1 MANLGSEKVSDT
13 YLNTAINSIKFYYQ
27 QVVFNKD
34 SYMINDP
41 VERATRWIE
50 EEQVRQQLSLD
61 LSIAK
66 PKADFVD
73 ATFNPSQGSIL
84 MRDFAKLIYDK
95 DTLDIGEK
103 KFSYPEAFES
113 YLKMCD
119 SSTQKYV
126 SGKLDELHKELSRER
141 IEKELE
147 RLREADRA
155 AIEKVER
162 KKAELKK
169 KKAAEK
175 LAAKN

>member
-1 MANLGSEKVSDT
+1 MNLID
-13 YLNTAINSIKFYYQ
+13 
-27 QVVFNKD
+27 
-34 SYMINDP
+34 
-41 VERATRWIE
+41 
-50 EEQVRQQLSLD
+50 EQVQHSKFGIGRITSSSD
-61 LSIAK
+61 NMIKVEFSE
-66 PKADFVD
+66 
-73 ATFNPSQGSIL
+73 
-84 MRDFAKLIYDK
+84 
-95 DTLDIGEK
+95 DIGEK

-126 SGKLDELHKELSRER
+126 SGKLDELHKERSRER